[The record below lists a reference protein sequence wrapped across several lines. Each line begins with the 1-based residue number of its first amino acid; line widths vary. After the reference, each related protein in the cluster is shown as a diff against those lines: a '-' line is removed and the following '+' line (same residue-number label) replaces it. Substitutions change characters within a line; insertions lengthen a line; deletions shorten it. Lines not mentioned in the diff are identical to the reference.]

1 MTDKIE
7 KGAAEPEAP
16 EATEEKPKAKARRR
30 VRCPVCAGHGE
41 PTEADAQVCR
51 CDDCQVAFRNPRPS
65 AGEVL
70 ARRDAQFAG
79 ALTRNHAAAI
89 REESRI
95 AVEAM
100 RGYHR
105 LTSGRDAPL
114 NAFGKRVLDLGCG
127 LGFRLREFE
136 KYGWTVTGVE
146 PSANATAYTQAVA
159 LQALRADFDV
169 PPPGPFDFVLL
180 ERVLEEVPEPAKIV
194 AVVKESLAPRG
205 IVYVAVGV
213 SDGETSVAEDRLY
226 AFGEEGLRRLLM
238 TAGFAEPEVRKEED
252 AIRMWLRRKEA
263 R

>member
-7 KGAAEPEAP
+7 KGPAEPEAS
-16 EATEEKPKAKARRR
+16 ETTEEKPKAKARRR

-41 PTEADAQVCR
+41 PTEADPQVCR
-51 CDDCQVAFRNPRPS
+51 CGDCHVAFRNPRPS
-65 AGEVL
+65 VGEVL
-70 ARRDAQFAG
+70 ARRDARFAG

-89 REESRI
+89 REESRS

-105 LTSGRDAPL
+105 LVAGKDAPL

-146 PSANATAYTQAVA
+146 PSANAAAYTQAVA
-159 LQALRADFDV
+159 LHVLRADIDA
-169 PPPGPFDFVLL
+169 PLPGPFDFVLL
-180 ERVLEEVPEPAKIV
+180 EGVLEEVPEPAKVIA
-194 AVVKESLAPRG
+194 AVKDALAPRG
-205 IVYVAVGV
+205 VVYVAVAA
-213 SDGETSVAEDRLY
+213 SDGETSIEEGRLY

-238 TAGFAEPEVRKEED
+238 TAGFAEPEVRKEDD
-252 AIRMWLRRKEA
+252 ALRMWFRRK
-263 R
+263 